1 MPTAEK
7 RAILDEISE
16 TLQNSGALYVTKY
29 QGMSVDQANK
39 YVVRF
44 AKKCSRKVYKN
55 KLMKLAMQELEGM
68 TKCYPYLQTNAFA
81 FVEDELSAPAKV
93 LKILSRIIMISR
105 VQSSTH

>member
-39 YVVRF
+39 LRGAF
-44 AKKCSRKVYKN
+44 RKGNVH
-55 KLMKLAMQELEGM
+55 
-68 TKCYPYLQTNAFA
+68 TKF
-81 FVEDELSAPAKV
+81 
-93 LKILSRIIMISR
+93 IRINL
-105 VQSSTH
+105 